1 MSTFKRESYYVTL
14 DMAML
19 AITKTKTPD
28 NTIQYQIYAT
38 DKEKD
43 QLAALLERVKS
54 EDFEQQQIFQHPF
67 DEAKADQ
74 EKRQTQD
81 DLQDVYQM
89 IYDLGT
95 LETKEII
102 ADIMPVK

>member
-14 DMAML
+14 DMALMS
-19 AITKTKTPD
+19 ITKTKTPD

-38 DKEKD
+38 TKEKD

-54 EDFEQQQIFQHPF
+54 EDFEQQQILQNPF
-67 DEAKADQ
+67 DEGKADH
-74 EKRQTQD
+74 EKNQTQG
-81 DLQDVYQM
+81 DLKEVYQM

-95 LETKEII
+95 LDTKEIV
-102 ADIMPVK
+102 ADIMP